1 MEFFRASLSFAW
13 LDFKALKFYPSSG
26 VLQVIQAF
34 VNVGIWFFVS
44 LFLQDFTKGQM
55 DQYGGDFVAYVVV
68 GVLFFQNAAT
78 FTTLPHQSLSAAFWD
93 KRLEI
98 YHARRYGLW
107 AFILGRFIWML
118 FYYTLILLSILAMAI
133 WNAGIKLSSEIFI
146 LPAMLYYLVFIL
158 SCFGIGLAGAS
169 NFFTL
174 EVKQGSEPLTWL
186 FNVLAR
192 IFSGVYYP
200 TTILPA
206 ALQGVSWFIPHT
218 YALDGIRRVMMN
230 GSGFDD
236 PATRQSF
243 LILLLFSVFW
253 LVVGSLLLTR
263 AINRAEQTN
272 GVGMIV

>member
-1 MEFFRASLSFAW
+1 
-13 LDFKALKFYPSSG
+13 
-26 VLQVIQAF
+26 
-34 VNVGIWFFVS
+34 
-44 LFLQDFTKGQM
+44 
-55 DQYGGDFVAYVVV
+55 
-68 GVLFFQNAAT
+68 
-78 FTTLPHQSLSAAFWD
+78 
-93 KRLEI
+93 
-98 YHARRYGLW
+98 
-107 AFILGRFIWML
+107 
-118 FYYTLILLSILAMAI
+118 
-133 WNAGIKLSSEIFI
+133 
-146 LPAMLYYLVFIL
+146 MLYYLVFIL